1 MCHNYFDS
9 LYLTAFYFDS
19 IKDFL
24 LIAGFVLF
32 EYVCISLFISL
43 FTFILFR
50 ITELLDL
57 CYYIFHLIWKLFI
70 HYHSNILLISFC
82 FLLGI
87 TIVCIK
93 SCLMLSQSSVIFLHF
108 LNSMFLS
115 LYFILDSFVSM
126 CSSSL
131 ISSYIIS
138 KSLFKP
144 ICIFHFT
151 HSFHHLNFNLNIC
164 LYIP

>member
-1 MCHNYFDS
+1 MCYNYFDS

-43 FTFILFR
+43 FILILFS

-70 HYHSNILLISFC
+70 CYYSNIFLISFC
-82 FLLGI
+82 FLSGI
-87 TIVCIK
+87 TIICIW
-93 SCLMLSQSSVIFLHF
+93 SCLMFSQSSVIFLHF
-108 LNSMFLS
+108 LNSIFIS
-115 LYFILDSFVSM
+115 LYFILDFLVSM
-126 CSSSL
+126 WSSSL
-131 ISSYIIS
+131 ISSYTIS
-138 KSLFKP
+138 SLFLKQSVY
-144 ICIFHFT
+144 F
-151 HSFHHLNFNLNIC
+151 SFHT
-164 LYIP
+164 

>member
-1 MCHNYFDS
+1 MCYNYFDS

-43 FTFILFR
+43 FILILFS

-70 HYHSNILLISFC
+70 CYYSNIFLISFC
-82 FLLGI
+82 FLSGI
-87 TIVCIK
+87 TIICIW
-93 SCLMLSQSSVIFLHF
+93 SCLMFSRSSVIFLHF
-108 LNSMFLS
+108 LNSIFIS
-115 LYFILDSFVSM
+115 LYFILDFLVSM
-126 CSSSL
+126 WSSSL
-131 ISSYIIS
+131 ISSYTIS
-138 KSLFKP
+138 SLFLKQSVY
-144 ICIFHFT
+144 F
-151 HSFHHLNFNLNIC
+151 SFHT
-164 LYIP
+164 

>member
-82 FLLGI
+82 FLSGI

-138 KSLFKP
+138 SLF
-144 ICIFHFT
+144 
-151 HSFHHLNFNLNIC
+151 LNQSVFFILHIVF
-164 LYIP
+164 IT

>member
-1 MCHNYFDS
+1 MVMEFQIDILFQVLQQYIKDPLPPAFLDRNVCYNYFDS

-32 EYVCISLFISL
+32 EYVCIILFISL
-43 FTFILFR
+43 FIFILFS

-70 HYHSNILLISFC
+70 HYYSNIFLISFC
-82 FLLGI
+82 FLSGI
-87 TIVCIK
+87 TIICIQ
-93 SCLMLSQSSVIFLHF
+93 SCLMCSQSSVIFLQF
-108 LNSMFLS
+108 LNSIFLS
-115 LYFILDSFVSM
+115 LYFILDFLVSM

-131 ISSYIIS
+131 ISS
-138 KSLFKP
+138 
-144 ICIFHFT
+144 
-151 HSFHHLNFNLNIC
+151 
-164 LYIP
+164 